1 MSKFILLQEAIESN
15 SPEQVHALLT
25 EIKADIENGDV
36 ASVEFIAMPVN
47 ITALHNDLVE
57 KLGVNRRLLQ
67 LRGRVPN
74 AAHRAAL
81 FTQAM
86 INGVGYLL

>member
-1 MSKFILLQEAIESN
+1 MSKFFLLQEAIESN
-15 SPEQVHALLT
+15 SPKLVHAILK
-25 EIKADIENGDV
+25 EIKADIEGGDV
-36 ASVEFIAMPVN
+36 NAIEHIATPVN